1 MRIILNNGNGLI
13 LLNLFACKTA
23 DNVSG
28 GVRGRRPRTFGE
40 PTLLV
45 SNIFQ

>member
-1 MRIILNNGNGLI
+1 MKIVGKCGALI
-13 LLNLFACKTA
+13 MQFIANKTA

-28 GVRGRRPRTFGE
+28 GVRGQRPRTFGE

-45 SNIFQ
+45 SRIFL